1 MIRLKGRGQR
11 AFRALAAGAVAT
23 AGLLTSATGAMAYN
37 GAGAAAYADRYALSP
52 NPSFMYFGS
61 DCTNFVSQAMY
72 LGGGH
77 RFVGSPYPGV
87 YGNRAQWWVW
97 GDGSGR
103 TTSWSVADDLHYFLQ
118 VNSPGGVNMGE
129 QSGAAANY
137 PYSPAGVVT
146 GDIIF
151 YDFDVYKSSAYTHAT
166 IQVGIDKDSQGHGY
180 GNVVDEHTSPRKRV
194 IWNLIPYNSQWQTT
208 SVSEWHIPSNA

>member
-1 MIRLKGRGQR
+1 MYRPRGRLRGRR
-11 AFRALAAGAVAT
+11 FRALAVGVVAVVAV
-23 AGLLTSATGAMAYN
+23 LISATDALAYN

-77 RFVGSPYPGV
+77 RLVGSPYPGV
-87 YGNRAQWWVW
+87 YSNRAQWWVW

-118 VNSPGGVNMGE
+118 VNSLGGVFMG
-129 QSGAAANY
+129 QQYGGAGA
-137 PYSPAGVVT
+137 YSPVGVVT

-151 YDFDVYKSSAYTHAT
+151 YNFHANTSSAYTHAAM
-166 IQVGIDKDSQGHGY
+166 QVGIDRDSAGHGY
-180 GNVVDEHTSPRKRV
+180 GNVVDQHTNARRRV
-194 IWNLIPYNSQWQTT
+194 IWNLIPYNTQWATT
-208 SVSEWHIPSNA
+208 SITEWHIPTTG

>member
-1 MIRLKGRGQR
+1 LPGR
-11 AFRALAAGAVAT
+11 FRALAVGVVAVVAV
-23 AGLLTSATGAMAYN
+23 LISATDALAYN

-52 NPSFMYFGS
+52 NPSFLYFGS

-77 RFVGSPYPGV
+77 HFVGSPYPAV
-87 YGNRAQWWVW
+87 YSNRAQWWVW
-97 GDGSGR
+97 GDASGR

-129 QSGAAANY
+129 QFGGAANY
-137 PYSPAGVVT
+137 PYSPVGVVK

-166 IQVGIDKDSQGHGY
+166 IQVGVDKDYLGHGY
-180 GNVVDEHTSPRKRV
+180 GNVVDEHTSPRKHA